1 MSRLRHVWFVILCL
15 YSWIGWGNLVSAQQ
29 PILLHPQGREAI
41 YSPDWSQGV
50 RNLGPSIAR
59 LKPGEHRRPFPEEEV
74 DVVSEN
80 LEFWVPTIRIDKTVW
95 DGTLEFGGNGT
106 TGNTK
111 TSRVFASVELERDT
125 RLGELEIDLDYVRS
139 KANNVVNKHHTLF
152 DVGHQ
157 WLKDGNSL
165 SWFAELGLE
174 YDEFR
179 PFDLRLTANGGIQK
193 LFVDND
199 TTQLS
204 WKFGAGISQEIGA
217 PEDSIVPEAVFGLIL
232 EKQLTSRQCLEAD
245 VDYFPDWSN
254 FTEFR
259 IEAEASWRI
268 VLDEQHGWSL
278 KLAALDRYDS
288 TPGDNKPNDFT
299 YSLVLLWE
307 I

>member
-1 MSRLRHVWFVILCL
+1 MSRLRYVWFAFLCL
-15 YSWIGWGNLVSAQQ
+15 YAWFGSSNVISAQQ

-95 DGTLEFGGNGT
+95 DGTLEFGGHGT

-111 TSRVFASVELERDT
+111 TSRVFASLELERDT

-139 KANNVVNKHHTLF
+139 KANNVVNKNHTLF

-157 WLKDGNSL
+157 WLRDGNSL

-193 LFVDND
+193 LFVDSD

-217 PEDSIVPEAVFGLIL
+217 PEDSIVPEAVFGVIL
-232 EKQLTSRQCLEAD
+232 EKQLTSRQRLEAD

>member
-1 MSRLRHVWFVILCL
+1 MSRLRQIWFVFLCL
-15 YSWIGWGNLVSAQQ
+15 CSWFVENSIVCAQQ

-41 YSPDWSQGV
+41 YSPDWKQGV
-50 RNLGPSIAR
+50 RNLGPSLER

-80 LEFWVPTIRIDKTVW
+80 LGFWVPTIQIDKTVW
-95 DGTLEFGGNGT
+95 DGTMEFGGNGT

-125 RLGELEIDLDYVRS
+125 RFGELEIDLDYVRS

-217 PEDSIVPEAVFGLIL
+217 LEDAIVPEAVFGLIL
-232 EKQLTSRQCLEAD
+232 EKQLTSRQRLEAD

-259 IEAEASWRI
+259 IEAEGSWVI

>member
-1 MSRLRHVWFVILCL
+1 
-15 YSWIGWGNLVSAQQ
+15 
-29 PILLHPQGREAI
+29 LLHPLGREAI
-41 YSPDWSQGV
+41 YSPDWKQGV
-50 RNLGPSIAR
+50 RNLGPSFER

-80 LEFWVPTIRIDKTVW
+80 LGFWVPTIRIDKTVW
-95 DGTLEFGGNGT
+95 DGTMEFGGNGT

-125 RLGELEIDLDYVRS
+125 RFGELEIDLDYVRS

-217 PEDSIVPEAVFGLIL
+217 LEDTIVPEAVFGLIL
-232 EKQLTSRQCLEAD
+232 EKQLTSQQRLEAD

-259 IEAEASWRI
+259 IEAEAAWVI

-299 YSLVLLWE
+299 YSLVLMWE

>member
-1 MSRLRHVWFVILCL
+1 M
-15 YSWIGWGNLVSAQQ
+15 
-29 PILLHPQGREAI
+29 
-41 YSPDWSQGV
+41 
-50 RNLGPSIAR
+50 
-59 LKPGEHRRPFPEEEV
+59 
-74 DVVSEN
+74 
-80 LEFWVPTIRIDKTVW
+80 
-95 DGTLEFGGNGT
+95 EFGGNGT

-125 RLGELEIDLDYVRS
+125 RFGELEIDLDYVRS

-217 PEDSIVPEAVFGLIL
+217 LEDTIVPEAVFGLIL
-232 EKQLTSRQCLEAD
+232 EKQLTSQQRLEAD

-259 IEAEASWRI
+259 IEAEAAWVI

-299 YSLVLLWE
+299 YSLVLMWE

>member
-1 MSRLRHVWFVILCL
+1 MRVCLVLLAILLSICEWAAGQL
-15 YSWIGWGNLVSAQQ
+15 SAQQ

-41 YSPDWSQGV
+41 FSPDW
-50 RNLGPSIAR
+50 RRAIENIGPSVAR

-74 DVVSEN
+74 DVVRDN
-80 LEFWVPTIRIDKTVW
+80 IGFWVPTIRIDKTVW
-95 DGTLEFGGNGT
+95 DGTMEFGGNGT
-106 TGNTK
+106 TGNTD
-111 TSRVFASVELERDT
+111 TSQLFASVKLERDT
-125 RLGELEIDLDYVRS
+125 RKGLLEIDLDYVRS
-139 KANNVVNKHHTLF
+139 KAGGMVNKHHTLF

-157 WLKDGNSL
+157 WLREGSDL

-174 YDEFR
+174 YDQFR
-179 PFDLRLTANGGIQK
+179 PFDVRLTANGGLQK
-193 LFVDND
+193 LFVDTE

-204 WKFGAGISQEIGA
+204 WRFGAGMSQEIGA
-217 PEDSIVPEAVFGLIL
+217 PDDAIVPEAVFGLIL
-232 EKQLTSRQCLEAD
+232 EKQLTARQEIKAD
-245 VDYFPDWSN
+245 LDYFPDWSN

-268 VLDEQHGWSL
+268 ILDEQHGWSL

-288 TPGDNKPNDFT
+288 TPGDNRPNDFT

>member
-1 MSRLRHVWFVILCL
+1 MSRLYQFTFVFVCL
-15 YSWIGWGNLVSAQQ
+15 STLSWCHWGAIAQE
-29 PILLHPQGREAI
+29 PILLHAQGREAVF
-41 YSPDWSQGV
+41 SPDWEQGV
-50 RNLGPSIAR
+50 RNLGPSLAR
-59 LKPGEHRRPFPEEEV
+59 LKPGAQRKPFPEEEV
-74 DVVSEN
+74 DVVSSN
-80 LEFWVPTIRIDKTVW
+80 LGFWVPTIKIDQTVW
-95 DGTLEFGGNGT
+95 DGTMEFGGNGT

-111 TSRVFASVELERDT
+111 TSQLFTSVEFARDT
-125 RLGELEIDLDYVRS
+125 RHGQLEIDLDYVRS
-139 KANNVVNKHHTLF
+139 KANDVVNKHHALF

-157 WLKDGNSL
+157 WLRDGSSL

-193 LFVDND
+193 LFVD
-199 TTQLS
+199 TERTQLS
-204 WKFGAGISQEIGA
+204 WRFGAGMSQEIGSA
-217 PEDSIVPEAVFGLIL
+217 DDSIIPEAVFGLIV
-232 EKQLTSRQCLEAD
+232 EKQLTSRQTLKAD

-259 IEAEASWRI
+259 IEAEASWRF
-268 VLDEQHGWSL
+268 VLDDQHGWSL

-288 TPGDNKPNDFT
+288 TPGTNKPNDFT

>member
-1 MSRLRHVWFVILCL
+1 MSKLRQIWFVFLCL
-15 YSWIGWGNLVSAQQ
+15 CSWFVGNSIVCAQQ
-29 PILLHPQGREAI
+29 PILLHPLGREAI
-41 YSPDWSQGV
+41 YSPDWKQGV
-50 RNLGPSIAR
+50 RNLGPSLER
-59 LKPGEHRRPFPEEEV
+59 LKPGEHRGPFPEEEV

-80 LEFWVPTIRIDKTVW
+80 LGFWVPTIRIDKTVW
-95 DGTLEFGGNGT
+95 DGTMEFGGNGT

-125 RLGELEIDLDYVRS
+125 RFGELEIDLDYVRS

-157 WLKDGNSL
+157 WLKGRNSL

-217 PEDSIVPEAVFGLIL
+217 LEDAIVPEAVFGLIL
-232 EKQLTSRQCLEAD
+232 EKQLTSRQRLEAD

-259 IEAEASWRI
+259 IEAEASWVI

>member
-1 MSRLRHVWFVILCL
+1 MARFHQFTLICLCW
-15 YSWIGWGNLVSAQQ
+15 STLVGCGLEACAQT
-29 PILLHPQGREAI
+29 PILLHPKGREAI
-41 YSPDWSQGV
+41 YSPDWAQGV
-50 RNLGPSIAR
+50 RNLGPSLAR
-59 LKPGEHRRPFPEEEV
+59 LKPGGHRRPFPEEEV

-80 LEFWVPTIRIDKTVW
+80 LGFWVPTIKVDKTTW
-95 DGTLEFGGNGT
+95 DGTMEFGGNGT

-111 TSRVFASVELERDT
+111 TSLVFASVELQRDT
-125 RLGELEIDLDYVRS
+125 QHGVLDIDLDYVRS
-139 KANNVVNKHHTLF
+139 KANHVVNKHHTLF

-157 WLKDGNSL
+157 WLRDGNSL

-193 LFVDND
+193 LFVDME

-204 WKFGAGISQEIGA
+204 WRFGAGVSQEIGA
-217 PEDSIVPEAVFGLIL
+217 PDDSVVPEAVFGLIM
-232 EKQLTSRQCLEAD
+232 EKQLTSRQSLKAN

-259 IEAEASWRI
+259 IEAEGSWRI
-268 VLDEQHGWSL
+268 FLDEQHGWSL